1 MPIFFVLFS
10 WIDVLNIEQIVES
23 VAVSLGYEVVKVEF
37 VPQKKSS
44 ILRVYID
51 SEEGITIEDCEKVS
65 RQISAVMDV
74 EDPIASRYTL
84 EVSSPGIYRPLVK
97 PEHFERFC
105 GQRVKVS
112 THNLYL
118 GRKRFAGQLTEVS
131 DTGIVVEVD
140 GEAYDLPFND
150 INDAK
155 LFPEWT

>member
-1 MPIFFVLFS
+1 MR
-10 WIDVLNIEQIVES
+10 IEQIVES
-23 VAVSLGYEVVKVEF
+23 VASTLGYEVVKVDF
-37 VPQKKSS
+37 VPQQKSS

-51 SEEGITIEDCEKVS
+51 SENGIQIEDCEKVS

-74 EDPIASRYTL
+74 EDPIAGHYTL
-84 EVSSPGIYRPLVK
+84 EVSSPGIDRPLVK

-118 GRKRFAGQLTEVS
+118 GRKRFTGQLTQVN
-131 DTGIVVEVD
+131 DAGIVVEVD

-150 INDAK
+150 INNAK
-155 LFPEWT
+155 LCPQWS